1 MNNYQKT
8 KQNKKPPKL
17 RINMFAVI
25 DVKQYIHQKKKIL
38 SDLKYTHNLRNI
50 FEQVITFQS
59 IKTYKMI

>member
-50 FEQVITFQS
+50 FE
-59 IKTYKMI
+59 